1 MSVTFPSIQPTS
13 CNYTPPEFPFTT
25 SVSQSGVRSY
35 RLWGNKASDAL
46 LDIEFR
52 NISEANGA
60 AILDAFKQA
69 KGPIEPL
76 TLPSIIFSGLSNAGL
91 IAELSQ
97 STAIWYFDRDS
108 PPSLERVPGRKVS
121 VTVQLRTE
129 LRLQ

>member
-1 MSVTFPSIQPTS
+1 MTVNFPAVQPTA
-13 CNYTPPEFPFTT
+13 CAFTPPEFPFTT

-60 AILDAFKQA
+60 AILNAFKQA

-76 TLPSIIFSGLSNAGL
+76 TIPSIIFSGVSNSTL

-97 STAIWYFDRDS
+97 AGASWYFDRDN
-108 PPSLERVPGRKVS
+108 PPTVERVPGRRVS
-121 VTVQLRTE
+121 VAVKLRTE
-129 LRLQ
+129 LRIQ